1 MQVLSTDTDNLI
13 RVYLESDTIL
23 PGTYVNAEYNI
34 PSDYR
39 AQQLDRVADKFVT
52 YPVKNAV
59 TGYTTNT
66 KIIST
71 QKDVNDHFKDGD
83 DKYFVTGYTD
93 SKFGLI
99 SKFFKKTDISNI
111 SKKSNNLRISA
122 LVGDDAGKPNNS
134 EFVTLVGDNSGNP
147 TIQPENL
154 DQNIILRTG
163 IKFVIPGLDIS
174 AMILVDDPVNPEY
187 VLYLDTENPI
197 KYIDF
202 GGDYTI
208 FKYMRSNI
216 EQPES
221 ANIILYEGFIEEPK
235 IISEVFIDRGLN
247 SGFEKV
253 KKLKNVTSLNELNK
267 MGLGYYKINKKG
279 YNFKNI

>member
-1 MQVLSTDTDNLI
+1 MQILSTDTDNLI
-13 RVYLESDTIL
+13 KVYLESNTIL

-34 PSDYR
+34 PADYR
-39 AQQLDRVADKFVT
+39 AQQLDRIADKFVT
-52 YPVKNAV
+52 YPVKNSA

-71 QKDVNDHFKDGD
+71 HVDVEEHFKDVG

-93 SKFGLI
+93 SKFALI
-99 SKFFKKTDISNI
+99 SKFFKKNDILNLSNQ
-111 SKKSNNLRISA
+111 SKKIEFVR
-122 LVGDDAGKPNNS
+122 LVGD
-134 EFVTLVGDNSGNP
+134 EFGTPTLKVDDL
-147 TIQPENL
+147 T
-154 DQNIILRTG
+154 QNYSLRTG
-163 IKFVIPGLDIS
+163 IKFDIPGLDIS
-174 AMILVDDPVNPEY
+174 AMILVDNPLNPEY

-202 GGDYTI
+202 GTDYTI

-221 ANIILYEGFIEEPK
+221 ANIILYDGFIEEPK

-267 MGLGYYKINKKG
+267 MGLGYYRINKKG

>member
-1 MQVLSTDTDNLI
+1 MQVLSTDNDNLI
-13 RVYLESDTIL
+13 KVYLESDTIL

-39 AQQLDRVADKFVT
+39 AQQLDRIADKFVT
-52 YPVKNAV
+52 YPIKNAV

-66 KIIST
+66 KIVST
-71 QKDVNDHFKDGD
+71 QKDVGEHFKDAD

-93 SKFGLI
+93 SKFALI
-99 SKFFKKTDISNI
+99 SKFFKKTDISNL
-111 SKKSNNLRISA
+111 SKKLNNLEFTTLI
-122 LVGDDAGKPNNS
+122 GDEFGKPS
-134 EFVTLVGDNSGNP
+134 LK
-147 TIQPENL
+147 PENV
-154 DQNIILRTG
+154 DQNIILRTR

-253 KKLKNVTSLNELNK
+253 KKLKNVTTLNELNK

>member
-1 MQVLSTDTDNLI
+1 MQILSTDTDNLI
-13 RVYLESDTIL
+13 KIYLESDTIL

-34 PSDYR
+34 PADYR
-39 AQQLDRVADKFVT
+39 AQQLDRIADKFVT

-71 QKDVNDHFKDGD
+71 HVDVEEHFKDAG

-93 SKFGLI
+93 SKFALI
-99 SKFFKKTDISNI
+99 TKFFKKNDILNLSNR
-111 SKKSNNLRISA
+111 SKKIDFTA
-122 LVGDDAGKPNNS
+122 FVGDEFGNS
-134 EFVTLVGDNSGNP
+134 IHKVEDLT
-147 TIQPENL
+147 
-154 DQNIILRTG
+154 QNYLLRTG
-163 IKFVIPGLDIS
+163 IKLDIPGLDIS
-174 AMILVDDPVNPEY
+174 AMILVDNPINPEY

-202 GGDYTI
+202 GTDYTI

-221 ANIILYEGFIEEPK
+221 ANIILYDGFIEEPK

-253 KKLKNVTSLNELNK
+253 KKLKNATTLNELNK

>member
-1 MQVLSTDTDNLI
+1 MQILSTDKYNLI
-13 RVYLESDTIL
+13 KIYLESDTIL

-34 PSDYR
+34 PADYR
-39 AQQLDRVADKFVT
+39 AQQLDRIADKFVT

-66 KIIST
+66 KIIAT
-71 QKDVNDHFKDGD
+71 KTDVDDHFKDAN

-93 SKFGLI
+93 SKFALI
-99 SKFFKKTDISNI
+99 SKFFKKNDISNLT
-111 SKKSNNLRISA
+111 KKSNNI
-122 LVGDDAGKPNNS
+122 
-134 EFVTLVGDNSGNP
+134 EFVTLIGDEFGNP
-147 TIQPENL
+147 VPKPENFTL
-154 DQNIILRTG
+154 NYSLRTG
-163 IKFVIPGLDIS
+163 IKFIIPGLDIS
-174 AMILVDDPVNPEY
+174 AMILVDNPLNPEY

-202 GGDYTI
+202 GTDYTI

-253 KKLKNVTSLNELNK
+253 KKLKNATSLNELNK

-279 YNFKNI
+279 YNFNNI